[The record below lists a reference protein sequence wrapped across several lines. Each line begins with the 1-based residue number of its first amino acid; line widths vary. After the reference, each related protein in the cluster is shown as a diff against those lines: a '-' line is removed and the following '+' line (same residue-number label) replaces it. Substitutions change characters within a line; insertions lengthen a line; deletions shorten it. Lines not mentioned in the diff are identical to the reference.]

1 MVVSHLPVSHDE
13 DYSVGD
19 TPLVPIEV
27 PVRGRVR
34 RIWLKMEAGNQFGSI
49 KARTA
54 HGLLT
59 TLEAAGRLTPGQRVI
74 ESSSGNLGV
83 ALAGLCAARGYRCTL
98 VVDATTPPESVRRIA
113 AYGADL
119 VQIGDIS
126 DGNAVRA
133 RLSQVQDILRA
144 DPSAVWTDQ
153 YHSPANPDVHYR
165 WTAPELVGDLNGRLG
180 AAAVAVSTGGTLAG
194 VSRYLREQQPGI
206 QVIAVDAVGSAATGG
221 DPAPR
226 PFKLAGFGSG
236 MRSSFL
242 VPADWDRHVRIGDL
256 DGARACRIL
265 RERTGLA
272 LGGSGGAA
280 VLGAVVAALDNTE
293 LRDIAC
299 ICPDGGEKYAATV
312 YGNAL
317 LGPCDKPSELAE
329 ALACLRLARP
339 Y

>member
-1 MVVSHLPVSHDE
+1 MVVSHFSVSFDE
-13 DYSVGD
+13 EYSVGG
-19 TPLVPIEV
+19 TPLVSVEV
-27 PVRGRVR
+27 PVRGRMR
-34 RIWLKMEAGNQFGSI
+34 RIRLKIEAGNQFGSI

-59 TLEAAGRLTPGQRVI
+59 TLETTGRLSPGQRVV

-98 VVDATTPPESVRRIA
+98 VVDATAPPESVRRIA
-113 AYGADL
+113 AYGADV
-119 VQIGDIS
+119 VQIGDVS
-126 DGNAVRA
+126 GGNAVRA
-133 RLSQVQDILRA
+133 RLSRVQDILRT
-144 DPSAVWTDQ
+144 DSSAVWTDQ

-165 WTAPELVGDLNGRLG
+165 WTAPELVGDLGGGLD

-194 VSRYLREQQPGI
+194 VSRYLREQHPGTR
-206 QVIAVDAVGSAATGG
+206 VIAVDAVGSAATGG

-236 MRSSFL
+236 VRSSFL
-242 VPADWDRHVRIGDL
+242 APADWDRRVRVDDL
-256 DGARACRIL
+256 DGAQACRVL

-280 VLGAVVAALDNTE
+280 VLGAVVAAIEDPE

-299 ICPDGGEKYAATV
+299 ICADGGEKYAATV
-312 YGNAL
+312 YSNAL
-317 LGPCDKPSELAE
+317 PELRDRPSELTE
-329 ALACLRLARP
+329 ALGCLGLARP